1 MFKRFSRGNQTGG
14 TTAQT
19 SQANASGKRR
29 FGISPST
36 RRMLIMA
43 LVILL
48 LFVLA
53 SITAPFWINWLWFGS
68 MGYRSI
74 LVTNYLGV
82 TLTFLVTGLLAGA
95 AFFTNVRLAIRN
107 TRNRT
112 GPTEGRFGRFS
123 VSALRG
129 LGLVGATALGLIT
142 GWLSK
147 DFWREAW
154 LAMRAESFGV
164 KDPTFGR
171 DVSFYLFSLPVLHGV
186 QQALLWIV
194 AIITIAVGF
203 VYLVRLGVRFGSW
216 DNVPKNAVRHITGLL
231 SVLLLLIAFGY
242 VLGNFELVFSNRG
255 VVIGPGFTD
264 VNIVRPTNW
273 LMAFLSAAAAI
284 GLLSGFV
291 LRSPKWLLGLLGGW
305 AILAFLV
312 TPLLPVM
319 VQRFIVEP
327 NEFQREQ
334 KYIARN
340 IDMTRQAYDLYDV
353 EVTELTG
360 QDPIVP
366 ADLPADQ
373 PPLSNVRI
381 WDYRVVG
388 PIYQQSQ
395 SFVPYYEFADMD
407 IDWYTID
414 GQPVQVIIS
423 GRELNINGLPETART
438 WTNRHLAYTHGY
450 GAVVSP
456 VSQVTPSGSPVMIVR
471 NIPIVAPP
479 ELAIERPEIYFS
491 ELDQEWII
499 VHTKQGEFTGLD
511 ETQQTGGFQGSAA
524 GSIGLGNPFTRALAA
539 MMLNDRNVMI
549 SGQLT
554 GDSELI
560 LTRNILDRA
569 EAIAPFLRYD
579 EDPYLVV
586 ADGRFYWIIDAYT
599 TSDNFP
605 QATRYHGVNYLR
617 NSVKV
622 VVDAYDGTTTFYR
635 TAEHDP
641 IADAYGKVY
650 GDLFTPISEAP
661 ASITDHLRYPEYMFN
676 VQSEVWSTYHV
687 GSTRSLYDG
696 DDQWMVAEEMIEG
709 GTQPVEPYFVTQ
721 QLPGETETEF
731 ALTVPFTPGGG
742 QTRQNMTAW
751 FAGTADET
759 GQTRLRQYR
768 YPRQVTVFG
777 PMQIDAR
784 ISQDP
789 DISAWITLRNQ
800 GGTEVIRGNML
811 VIPVNDA
818 MLYVQPVYLQSR
830 NSSAAMPEL
839 QQVIVATNQ
848 QVVMRPTL
856 EEAIQALGDPNAESV
871 VDSETGSTEA
881 METAGTNQET
891 ATNQSASE
899 TTAPPDAGEFAGMT
913 AEELTE
919 EAIAT
924 YDRAQ
929 ALLNQGDLAGFQAEQ
944 DRLGLILSALGLT
957 TGATATPV
965 ATPAP

>member
-1 MFKRFSRGNQTGG
+1 MII
-14 TTAQT
+14 A
-19 SQANASGKRR
+19 
-29 FGISPST
+29 
-36 RRMLIMA
+36 A

-48 LFVLA
+48 IFVLG

-82 TLTFLVTGLLAGA
+82 TLTFVVTGLLAGA

-112 GPTEGRFGRFS
+112 GPAEGRFGRFS

-129 LGLVGATALGLIT
+129 IAMIGGLAIGVVT
-142 GWLSK
+142 GWVSK
-147 DFWREAW
+147 DFWREVW
-154 LAMRAESFGV
+154 LAMRAEPFGV

-171 DVSFYLFSLPVLHGV
+171 DVSFYMFTLPVLHGV

-194 AIITIAVGF
+194 MAITVAVVF

-216 DNVPKNAVRHITGLL
+216 DNVPKNALRHISGLI
-231 SVLLLLIAFGY
+231 SVLLLLVAFGY
-242 VLGNFELVFSNRG
+242 ILNNFELVFSNRG

-264 VNIVRPTNW
+264 VNIVRPTYW
-273 LMAFLSAAAAI
+273 LMALLSAAAAI

-312 TPLLPVM
+312 TPLLPIM

-327 NEFQREQ
+327 NEFRREE

-340 IDMTRQAYDLYDV
+340 IEMTRHAFDLYDV

-388 PIYQQSQ
+388 PVYQQLQ

-407 IDWYTID
+407 IDWYTIND
-414 GQPVQVIIS
+414 QPVQVIIS
-423 GRELNINGLPETART
+423 GRELNVGGLPETART

-456 VSQVTPSGSPVMIVR
+456 VSQVSSDGWPVMIVR
-471 NIPIVAPP
+471 DIPIVAPP
-479 ELAIERPEIYFS
+479 ALTIDRPEIYFS

-499 VHTKQGEFTGLD
+499 VHTKQAEFTGLD
-511 ETQQTGGFQGSAA
+511 DTQQTGGFQGTAA
-524 GSIGLGNPFTRALAA
+524 GSINLGNPITRALAA
-539 MMLNDRNVMI
+539 LSLNDRNVMI

-560 LTRNILDRA
+560 LTRNVLDRA
-569 EAIAPFLRYD
+569 NEIAPFLRYD
-579 EDPYLVV
+579 EDPYLII
-586 ADGRFYWIIDAYT
+586 ADGKLYWIIDAYT

-605 QATRYHGVNYLR
+605 QATRYQGFNYVR

-661 ASITDHLRYPEYMFN
+661 ASIASHLRYPEFMFN

-696 DDQWMVAEEMIEG
+696 DDQWMVAAEQVDS

-751 FAGTADET
+751 FAGTSDES
-759 GQTRLRQYR
+759 GATRLRQFR

-777 PMQIDAR
+777 PMQIDAQ

-789 DISAWITLRNQ
+789 DISAQITLWNQ
-800 GGTEVIRGNML
+800 SGTEVIRGNML

-818 MLYVQPVYLQSR
+818 MLYVQPLYLQSR
-830 NSSAAMPEL
+830 DSSAAAPKL
-839 QQVIVATNQ
+839 VRVIVATNQ

-856 EEAIQALGDPNAESV
+856 EEAIQALGDPNAETV
-871 VDSETGSTEA
+871 IDPDTGATEA
-881 METAGTNQET
+881 METAGTDAQQSG
-891 ATNQSASE
+891 TNANE
-899 TTAPPDAGEFAGMT
+899 PVAPPDAGEFAGMSPEQLT
-913 AEELTE
+913 A

-929 ALLNQGDLAGFQAEQ
+929 ALLNQGDLAGFQTEQ
-944 DRLGLILSALGLT
+944 DRLGLILNALGLT
-957 TGATATPV
+957 TGAVATPV